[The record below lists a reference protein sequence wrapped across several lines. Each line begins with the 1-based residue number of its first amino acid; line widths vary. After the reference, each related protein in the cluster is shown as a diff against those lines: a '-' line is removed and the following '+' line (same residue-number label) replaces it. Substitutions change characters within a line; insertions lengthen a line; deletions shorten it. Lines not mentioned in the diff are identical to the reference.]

1 MSIETRTYADADRAR
16 AAIDE
21 LSSKGFSDVK
31 ASFKPDKV
39 LVAVNAP
46 SGKGTSVAKILES
59 HEPLEAD
66 DEEWEKEGLEP
77 AAGGFASKIKNPATP
92 LSDLFGWK
100 VLSDKKGPFW
110 PAALI
115 DDPTPLSSKF
125 GWSVLSKDK

>member
-1 MSIETRTYADADRAR
+1 MSIEKRTYADSAKAK
-16 AAIDE
+16 AAMDE
-21 LSSKGFSDVK
+21 LFAKGFTEVK

-46 SGKGTSVAKILES
+46 SGKGTTAAKILES
-59 HEPLEAD
+59 HGPLEAD
-66 DEEWEKEGLEP
+66 DEEWEKEGVEP

-92 LSDLFGWK
+92 LSDLLGWK

-115 DDPTPLSSKF
+115 DDPAPLSNKF